1 MAKHSRTAG
10 AEPSPHS
17 TCLVEDV
24 STSQSGNG
32 SKINPSWQSSRILL
46 SHKLCKQTGMEAIEG
61 LCFLASFGPP
71 GTGKRKGGEKTQPFN
86 CFDSH
91 PGTVALLS
99 WAPIPQNMLSLAFDF
114 TSHIMSSYNML

>member
-71 GTGKRKGGEKTQPFN
+71 GTGKRKGGEKMQPFKR
-86 CFDSH
+86 FHSH
-91 PGTVALLS
+91 SG
-99 WAPIPQNMLSLAFDF
+99 IRG
-114 TSHIMSSYNML
+114 